1 MAKFNEDKYGFNW
14 QEELEELKDAYDS
27 GNDESEDETT
37 LPQNKLFER
46 DDRVHVSARAAG
58 VIQYRLITISTQYEL
73 FIIVE
78 QTILIDT
85 LRSRVLVTQQ
95 VHTLFYAGSNPVSAT
110 NKHVTERLGSGLQNH
125 LNGFDSH
132 RAFQKNSRV

>member
-58 VIQYRLITISTQYEL
+58 VI
-73 FIIVE
+73 
-78 QTILIDT
+78 
-85 LRSRVLVTQQ
+85 
-95 VHTLFYAGSNPVSAT
+95 
-110 NKHVTERLGSGLQNH
+110 
-125 LNGFDSH
+125 
-132 RAFQKNSRV
+132 